1 MNVSSRTLKYGLLT
15 AAACVALGSC
25 SKLFSPCGSGEI
37 PDTDQTETLLK
48 AHVFHLAPATLKKPW
63 RTWAMPSRARP

>member
-25 SKLFSPCGSGEI
+25 SKLFP
-37 PDTDQTETLLK
+37 
-48 AHVFHLAPATLKKPW
+48 PAEAEKF
-63 RTWAMPSRARP
+63 RTRTRRKHS